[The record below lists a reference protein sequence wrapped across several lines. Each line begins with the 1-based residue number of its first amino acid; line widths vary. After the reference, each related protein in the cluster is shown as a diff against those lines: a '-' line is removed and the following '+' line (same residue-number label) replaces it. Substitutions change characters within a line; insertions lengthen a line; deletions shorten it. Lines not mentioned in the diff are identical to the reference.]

1 MTWHKTK
8 MRENKKRFE
17 MRKSISFAI
26 FNTNICALIAYFGI
40 DNKSTDE
47 SMHIIS
53 MKIPNPVDAV
63 DNVFDIR
70 TLDTRTIFKRKHQI
84 LLIKKFRGS
93 RPYIV
98 CVRSS
103 KKRYQWRRSENKTW
117 HNLLL
122 SFDHTVCIIRSLVKN
137 RQSHTVI
144 LATSTFQ

>member
-1 MTWHKTK
+1 
-8 MRENKKRFE
+8 

-26 FNTNICALIAYFGI
+26 FNTNICALTAYFRI

-53 MKIPNPVDAV
+53 MKIPNPVDVV
-63 DNVFDIR
+63 DSVFVIR
-70 TLDTRTIFKRKHQI
+70 TLDTRTKFKRKHQI
-84 LLIKKFRGS
+84 VLIKKFRGS

-103 KKRYQWRRSENKTW
+103 KKRYQWKRSENKTW

-122 SFDHTVCIIRSLVKN
+122 SVDHAVSIIRSFVKN
-137 RQSHTVI
+137 SHQHTVI